1 VNAKHYKIA
10 ALAGLVLLAALS
22 PAFGQT
28 AKPEEKL
35 MQEAKVLLF
44 DGKWDEALDRLET
57 FLRIYPTN
65 ALAPQALFYK
75 AKVLSNLDGR
85 EPEAIST
92 FHSYLQTQ
100 DRNPSLTEE
109 SEITIIDLAY
119 KLYSQGNKSYLKE
132 IESRLDSPNGGVRIY
147 AAFKISYLR
156 DRSLADKAVPVLK
169 GILKDESDPE
179 LRDRAKIALLRVD
192 PEALEAE
199 GHEKSSPSRAK
210 LLRIEV
216 TEAGR
221 PKVRISIPWAL
232 ADLAIQ
238 AIPPKEKQMLRQ
250 KGYDLDRIF
259 KELERTKSSII
270 EISEEKTIIKIFID

>member
-1 VNAKHYKIA
+1 VNAKAYKIA
-10 ALAGLVLLAALS
+10 ALVGLVLLAALS

-57 FLRIYPTN
+57 FLRVYPAT

-92 FHSYLQTQ
+92 FQDYLRTK

-109 SEITIIDLAY
+109 SEITLIDLAY
-119 KLYSQGNKSYLKE
+119 ELYSRGNRSYLKE
-132 IESRLDSPNGGVRIY
+132 IENRLTNPNSVVRYY
-147 AAFKISYLR
+147 AAFKMSYFK
-156 DRSLADKAVPVLK
+156 DKTQAAKALPVLK
-169 GILKDESDPE
+169 SIFKDESDPE

-192 PEALEAE
+192 PEALEAV
-199 GHEKSSPSRAK
+199 GQEKSSPSRAK

-216 TEAGR
+216 SEAGR
-221 PKVRISIPWAL
+221 PKVKVSIPWAL

-238 AIPPKEKQMLRQ
+238 AIPSREKQMLRQ

-270 EISEEKTIIKIFID
+270 EISEEKTLIKIWID